1 MQLKN
6 ISRIFCC
13 FAFILTL
20 GSCDKQLDLQP
31 RQSVDAAVALE
42 TADDLES
49 AVVGCYSIMGGGA
62 LYGTNMFLLADL
74 QASEGY
80 LSWVGTFQGQRQ
92 VSLKTM
98 TAVNS
103 EANRSWIAAYAAINM
118 ANIVLANLDIVDDD
132 PDKRDQLEGEALF
145 VRGILHFELVRYYGL
160 PWGATADNSQPG
172 VVIKTTPTLSEEE
185 GFERIARSSVAQVYT
200 QVINDLTTAAQKLP
214 EDNGTRADRWTAM
227 AFLARVYLQQG
238 NFAAAR
244 DMADA
249 VLQSGYFEISSSLKA
264 PFTNKNT
271 SETIWEIQ
279 QNEQNNAGSANDGM
293 TTFYAS
299 LVGIGRADVRVQAA
313 FVNLHE
319 PNDRRITEWYY
330 NGVGARTGI
339 FTSKWSTFSQNLPVI
354 RIAEMHLIR
363 AETNVRLGTSV
374 GATPEEDL
382 AAVRNPVRTGTDVI
396 TNPTL
401 AQILLERRLELATE
415 GVRIHDIKRLQGS
428 TGAFA
433 WNSDRLVFPIPQRE
447 IDATEG
453 VLTQNN
459 GY

>member
-1 MQLKN
+1 MELKN
-6 ISRIFCC
+6 ISRIFLC
-13 FAFILTL
+13 FAFILSL
-20 GSCDKQLDLQP
+20 GSCDKKLDLEP
-31 RQSVDAAVALE
+31 RQSVDAATALE
-42 TADDLES
+42 TADDLEG
-49 AVVGCYSIMGGGA
+49 AVVGAYSIMGGGA
-62 LYGTNMFLLADL
+62 LYGTNFFLLADL
-74 QASEGY
+74 QASESY

-98 TAVNS
+98 TSVNS
-103 EANRSWIAAYAAINM
+103 ESNRTWIAAYAAINM

-160 PWGATADNSQPG
+160 PWGATPGNTQPG
-172 VVIKTTPTLSEEE
+172 VVIKTSATLEEDE
-185 GFERIARSSVAQVYT
+185 AVSMPRNTVAEVYT
-200 QVINDLTTAAQKLP
+200 QVINDLTAAAQKLP

-238 NFAAAR
+238 NYEDAR

-249 VLQSGYFEISSSLKA
+249 VLSSGYFEISSSLKA

-271 SETIWEIQ
+271 AETIWEIQ

-313 FVNLHE
+313 FINLHE
-319 PNDRRITEWYY
+319 VDDRRITEWYY

-339 FTSKWSTFSQNLPVI
+339 FTSKWSSFSQNLPVI

-363 AETNVRLGTSV
+363 AEANVRLGTTV

-382 AAVRNPVRTGTDVI
+382 AMVRNPIRTGTAVI
-396 TNPTL
+396 ADPTL
-401 AQILLERRLELATE
+401 DDILLERRLELAYE
-415 GVRIHDIKRLQGS
+415 GVRIHDIKRLQS
-428 TGAFA
+428 ATGTFA

-447 IDATEG
+447 FDVTEG
-453 VLTQNN
+453 VITQNP